1 MTSYTTL
8 EVQNFKGIR
17 EMKLEG
23 LGMVN
28 VFVGGNNVGKTS
40 VLQAI
45 AVVKNSGHLG
55 KEDHLISDELR
66 TQFGRDYEER
76 DVSEY
81 SPSVELKT
89 FEKQVFGDAQSL
101 DIIES
106 IYKSEDAKRSA
117 IKIKASGL
125 NTVEQISLEY
135 KTNFIPWEEMVL
147 RYNYEEDAD
156 ENIQPVIING
166 REETPPSFPTI
177 FSRICKVGSYGQNIP
192 QSAHIVFQGYCPT
205 DFKYLNKVA
214 DFLFESI
221 KFASKEYRQIMESL
235 KRIEPNLENIVNKEC
250 ILNKNGETIYLPF
263 YVMGDGFNKLFF
275 LAVVLHH
282 VKKTSHFLLFDEI
295 ENGFHWSV
303 QKDMWRMI
311 LTAAKDDGTQFFFT
325 THSYEVL
332 ESLNAVLQEMKENG
346 ESLKVDPKE
355 GDATSE
361 PLDLACVFR
370 LKKDDTDKV
379 TAKKFVGEDLETFIK
394 HKMEIR

>member
-8 EVQNFKGIR
+8 EVQHFKGIR

-45 AVVKNSGHLG
+45 AIVKNSGSLG
-55 KEDHLISDELR
+55 EDADLIDVKINYRDEQQNLI
-66 TQFGRDYEER
+66 EN
-76 DVSEY
+76 
-81 SPSVELKT
+81 SPNIELQT
-89 FEKQVFGDAQSL
+89 FKKQVFGDAQSL

-135 KTNFIPWEEMVL
+135 KTNFVPWEEMVL

-156 ENIQPVIING
+156 ENVQPVITNG
-166 REETPPSFPTI
+166 REETPPSQPF
-177 FSRICKVGSYGQNIP
+177 FLSRICKVGSYAHSIP
-192 QSAHIVFQGYCPT
+192 RSAHIIFQCYCPT
-205 DFKYLNKVA
+205 DFQYLNKVA
-214 DFLFESI
+214 DFLFGSI

-263 YVMGDGFNKLFF
+263 HVMGDGFNKLFF
-275 LAVVLHH
+275 LTVVLHH
-282 VKKTSHFLLFDEI
+282 VKKDRHFLLFDEI

-311 LTAAKDDGTQFFFT
+311 LQAAKDDGTQFFFT

-346 ESLKVDPKE
+346 DALKVAPKNSE
-355 GDATSE
+355 GNPTPTQE
-361 PLDLACVFR
+361 PLDLACVFH
-370 LKKDDTDKV
+370 LNKDETDKV
-379 TAKKFVGEDLETFIK
+379 TAKKYAGEDLDILLTSGAEL
-394 HKMEIR
+394 R